1 MYSIKSLTIAL
12 FLTVAGVAQA
22 VPSIIPSPPKLA
34 ATGYVLMDYQSGQV
48 VAENN
53 AEQRMEPASLTKM
66 MTAYVV
72 SHELQSGHIA
82 LTDMVR
88 VSEKAWRMP
97 GSRMF
102 IEVGNEVSVEQLLKG
117 LIIQSG
123 NDSSVALAEH
133 VAGSEDSFVPLMN
146 AHAKTLGLNGTHFA
160 NSTGLPH
167 PEHYTTPHDMARLA
181 AAIIR
186 DYPDHYEWYSEKSYT
201 YNNIAQS
208 NRNLL
213 LFRDDSVDGLKTG
226 HTESAGYCLVASA
239 RRDEMRLIS
248 VVMGTKSEKARA
260 QESQKLLNYG
270 FRFYETHRLYSAGQE
285 LKEMRIWKGESES
298 LKLGLSDELYVTV
311 PRGQY
316 KDLNASLSVDKTI
329 TAPASRGQAFGS
341 VSIRLEDQVVAERPL
356 VALQDVPKGGLMQII
371 KDNVLLLFQ

>member
-1 MYSIKSLTIAL
+1 MHFIKSIIAPLLLLVVSAVNATPSTIP
-12 FLTVAGVAQA
+12 FT
-22 VPSIIPSPPKLA
+22 PKLA
-34 ATGYVLMDYQSGQV
+34 ATGYVLMDYHSGQMI
-48 VAENN
+48 AQSK
-53 AEQRMEPASLTKM
+53 ADQRLEPASLTKM

-72 SHELQSGHIA
+72 SHELQSQHIA
-82 LTDMVR
+82 LTDKVR

-102 IEVGNEVSVEQLLKG
+102 IEVGSEVSVEKLLKG

-123 NDSSVALAEH
+123 NDASVALAEH
-133 VAGSEDSFVPLMN
+133 VAGSEESFVPLMN
-146 AHAKTLGLNGTHFA
+146 AHAKRLGLTGTRFA

-167 PEHYTTPHDMARLA
+167 KGHYTTPHDMALLA

-186 DYPDHYEWYSEKSYT
+186 DFPDHYDWYSEKSYK
-201 YNNIAQS
+201 YNNIAQN

-226 HTESAGYCLVASA
+226 HTEAAGYCLVASA
-239 RRDEMRLIS
+239 LRKEMRLIS

-270 FRFYETHRLYSAGQE
+270 FRFFETHRLYSAGEE
-285 LKEMRIWKGESES
+285 LKEMRIWKGELES
-298 LKLGLSDELYVTV
+298 LKLGLNEQLYVTV

-316 KDLNASLSVDKTI
+316 KNLNASLNVDKTI
-329 TAPASRGQAFGS
+329 VAPALRGQTFGR
-341 VSIRLEDQVVAERPL
+341 VQVRLDDEVLAERPL
-356 VALQDVPKGGLMQII
+356 VALQNIQKGGLVQVL
-371 KDNVLLLFQ
+371 KDNVLMLFQ